1 MVPPGAGRVMGRW
14 AFGIDGRAAGICGLG
29 ICGLAWGICGRD
41 CGIDGRAPMAG
52 RAPPPPT

>member
-1 MVPPGAGRVMGRW
+1 MGRW

-41 CGIDGRAPMAG
+41 CGIDGRAPIAG